1 MGLSEGDTMGTDD
14 ETVTNGFPP
23 QQETAIVCHLHSM
36 SHGGI
41 FCNMNTEFTQK
52 KPCLTKAVER
62 ARHNWNKG
70 TEEESSCL

>member
-52 KPCLTKAVER
+52 KKKALSD
-62 ARHNWNKG
+62 KG
-70 TEEESSCL
+70 SCQSKIQLE